1 MRAHDDLLIE
11 RLADWLE
18 LPVGL
23 VATLPHAAREAIYMR
38 MQAQAALELQDELVD
53 HLIGAVGHYKD
64 AARIDSLTGLLNR
77 RGLAEQL
84 RELGRR
90 WTIGVM
96 MADIDGFKM
105 INDRFGH
112 AVGDAALQQ
121 VGTRLRTVVRQRDLV
136 ARWGGDEFLV
146 VCPDITD
153 GAIGP
158 VAAKLLQAVCDAPV
172 TVGTTDVPVSISVGW
187 ALAADGQAAEHL
199 VEVADSAMYQAK
211 AAGGSRV
218 IGGAEAVIRPHSGG
232 EIMD

>member
-1 MRAHDDLLIE
+1 MRAHDDHLIE
-11 RLADWLE
+11 RLAEWLE
-18 LPVGL
+18 LPIGL
-23 VATLPHAAREAIYMR
+23 VASLPSAAQEAIYMR

-53 HLIGAVGHYKD
+53 HLAGAVGHYKD
-64 AARIDSLTGLLNR
+64 AASIDALTGLLNR

-96 MADIDGFKM
+96 MADIDGFKI

-121 VGTRLRTVVRQRDLV
+121 VGSRLRSVVRQRDLV

-153 GAIGP
+153 EAIGP
-158 VAAKLLQAVCDAPV
+158 VAAKLLRAVCDSPV
-172 TVGTTDVPVSISVGW
+172 IVGATDVPVSISVGW
-187 ALAADGQAAEHL
+187 ALAHDGQAAEHL

-218 IGGAEAVIRPHSGG
+218 IGGV
-232 EIMD
+232 